1 MKTVKNVLVQELMKI
16 TNAMNVK
23 TLFISSVIKP
33 KAMVF
38 PDLAMLI
45 A

>member
-1 MKTVKNVLVQELMKI
+1 VKNALVQELMKI

-23 TLFISSVIKP
+23 ILFISSATKP
-33 KAMVF
+33 KVMEF